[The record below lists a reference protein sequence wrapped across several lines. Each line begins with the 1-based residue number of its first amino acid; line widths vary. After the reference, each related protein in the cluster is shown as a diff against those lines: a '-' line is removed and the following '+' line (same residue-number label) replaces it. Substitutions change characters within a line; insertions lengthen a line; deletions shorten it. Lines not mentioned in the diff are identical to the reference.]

1 MTRRAFAGGG
11 ALLLGVLAGC
21 NLWPGGLGQVDLPYT
36 AQAEPQVQRRDLGD
50 DARGAPQSVE
60 QGIEALRNRPA
71 EQKDQPPTAVRS
83 AGPPERLSIEAV
95 RMMVLQGN
103 LALDVAL
110 FDPAIARTR
119 VSVEEGKFD
128 ATIGAGARYDQKDL
142 PALDG
147 PLATLKSDDPLLDG
161 DKVKLTEIAQQKE
174 LIDLGL
180 DVTVPLPTGGKLA
193 LEGLVNQ
200 KNITDPDRYEQY
212 VSATRFSFSQP
223 LLRGAGTTANLASIR
238 MARVDERAA
247 TVRTKLASLQVL
259 ARAEKAYWRL
269 YGARRFLDVR
279 AEQVRLANE
288 NLRLVRRRV
297 EQGIT
302 PSVEIAR
309 AQLGVVKQM
318 EALIVAET
326 QWRLRQRELKGLL
339 ASDRLPLQGGPVI
352 ETVSEPR
359 LVGFDL
365 DAEVLVQRALAE
377 RLDLIEIELGLL
389 RDSFELDMRENLTLP
404 LANLDF
410 KYGTLERDQG
420 MGSAIAGKW
429 DFDHHEYSIGL
440 NFELPFTNQR
450 RRAERDAVLLQRAR
464 RFATKEARTLAV
476 RQEVYD
482 NLDVLGQNWQ
492 RILASRQS
500 VIVAGVNYDAEL
512 RQFQQGLRTMREVF
526 EALSDL
532 GDAQRAEI
540 SAIVDYQVTQVD
552 LAFATGTL
560 LGYSRVDLSPLS
572 LPTLGERQ

>member
-1 MTRRAFAGGG
+1 MRPGLRIAAAAACASLT
-11 ALLLGVLAGC
+11 GC
-21 NLWPGGLGQVDLPYT
+21 NLWPGGLGQIDMPYE
-36 AQAEPQVQRRDLGD
+36 AQAQPNAQQRPLDS
-50 DARGAPQSVE
+50 DARRAPQSVE
-60 QGIEALRNRPA
+60 QGLEALRNRPN
-71 EQKDQPPTAVRS
+71 ESKDQPPTAVRA
-83 AGPPERLSIEAV
+83 AGQLEPLSVEAV
-95 RMMVLQGN
+95 RLLVLQGN

-119 VSVEEGKFD
+119 VSIEEGKFD
-128 ATIGAGARYDQKDL
+128 ATIGAGARYDRKEQ
-142 PALDG
+142 PPLDG

-161 DKVKLTEIAQQKE
+161 DKVKLTEIAQEKE

-200 KNITDPDRYEQY
+200 KNIVDPDRYEQY

-259 ARAEKAYWRL
+259 SRTEKAYWRL
-269 YGARRFLDVR
+269 YGARRLLDVR
-279 AEQVRLANE
+279 AEQLRLANE

-309 AQLGVVKQM
+309 AQLGAVKQM
-318 EALIVAET
+318 EALIIAET

-339 ASDRLPLQGGPVI
+339 ASDRFPLQGEPMI
-352 ETVSEPR
+352 DTVSAPR
-359 LVGFDL
+359 LVGFEL
-365 DAEVLVQRALAE
+365 DAEALVQRALSE

-389 RDSFELDMRENLTLP
+389 RDSLELDMRENLTLP

-420 MGSAIAGKW
+420 MGSAMAGKW
-429 DFDHHEYSIGL
+429 DFDNQEYSIGL
-440 NFELPFTNQR
+440 SFELPFTNQR
-450 RRAERDAVLLQRAR
+450 RRAERDAVILQRAR
-464 RFATKEARTLAV
+464 RFATKEARVLAV

-482 NLDVLGQNWQ
+482 NLDVLAQNWQ
-492 RILASRQS
+492 RILAARQS

-540 SAIVDYQVTQVD
+540 SAIVDYQVAQID

-560 LGYSRVDLSPLS
+560 LGYARVDLSPLA
-572 LPTLGERQ
+572 LPTLSERP